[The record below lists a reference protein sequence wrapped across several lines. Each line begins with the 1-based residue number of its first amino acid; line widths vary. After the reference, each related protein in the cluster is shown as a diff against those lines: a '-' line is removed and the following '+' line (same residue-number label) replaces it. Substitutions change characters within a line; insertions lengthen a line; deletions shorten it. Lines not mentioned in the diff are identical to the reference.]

1 MQTQLSARFLA
12 TDQGR
17 TANDILRKCVHCGFC
32 NATCPTY
39 QLLGDELDG
48 PRGRIYLVK
57 DLLESGQNLEL
68 AKIHLDRCL
77 TCKSCETTCPSGVEY
92 SQLAEIG
99 REFINTHGK
108 SKTFIEKV
116 VLYITPRHKLFRFL
130 VHLGRI
136 FRFLAPA
143 AMKRFLRNKP
153 FSKSRQ
159 HKSEGQ
165 VVLLQGC
172 VQRAMTP
179 DVVNHLT
186 KILSQRGLEVRV
198 SETERC
204 CGGLHFHQGERQESN
219 EMMKSYMKSV
229 DWEPADDLI
238 SSASGCGAVLKDYGR
253 ILGDQDAK
261 SFAARV
267 GDVSERLE
275 RFEFSKATKYERVA
289 LHIPCS
295 LQHGLH
301 LESKVKHIL
310 SKTGYELV
318 PTVDEHLCCGSAGT
332 YSIFQNELSERLL
345 HAKVK
350 CLVEHEPDV
359 IATAN
364 VGCQLHIASG
374 SKIPVV
380 HWVSLLA

>member
-12 TDQGR
+12 TEQGKN
-17 TANDILRKCVHCGFC
+17 ANDILRKCVHCGFC

-57 DLLESGQNLEL
+57 NLLETGRNHEL
-68 AKIHLDRCL
+68 TKIHLDRCL

-99 REFINTHGK
+99 RELVATHIK
-108 SKTFIEKV
+108 SKSLIEKV
-116 VLYITPRHKLFRFL
+116 VLYITPRHKLFRIL
-130 VHLGRI
+130 VQLGRI
-136 FRFLAPA
+136 FRYFAPV

-153 FSKSRQ
+153 RSKTKWR
-159 HKSEGQ
+159 KTEGR

-179 DVVNHLT
+179 DVVSHLSE
-186 KILSQRGLEVRV
+186 ILRQRGVQVRINE
-198 SETERC
+198 SERC

-219 EMMKSYMKSV
+219 EMMRAYMKSV
-229 DWEPADDLI
+229 DWEHADALI

-253 ILGDQDAK
+253 ILDDEAGK
-261 SFAARV
+261 SFAAKV
-267 GDVSERLE
+267 GDVSQYLE
-275 RFEFSKATKYERVA
+275 SFEFSKATEYERVA
-289 LHIPCS
+289 LHSPCS

-301 LESKVKHIL
+301 LDGTVKSIL

-318 PTVDEHLCCGSAGT
+318 PANDEYLCCGSAGT
-332 YSIFQNELSERLL
+332 YSIFQNELAERLL
-345 HAKVK
+345 
-350 CLVEHEPDV
+350 VEKINRLMEPEPDV

-364 VGCQLHIASG
+364 VGCQLHLASG